1 MIYVTSDLHFGHN
14 NVIKYDNR
22 PFQDVEEMDRALIAL
37 WNSTVLQK
45 DTVYILGDL
54 SWYGGEKTNKILKQ
68 LNGKKFLIVGNHD
81 NKFLEDEEFNR
92 NLFAGI
98 YDYLEI
104 KENHVRY
111 VLFHYPIADF
121 NGKLGGAIHLYGHIH
136 NTNLP
141 LEESLEHSYNVG
153 VVRHNFKPVRLERF
167 HELELSKRHGGLN
180 ESSAEERG

>member
-1 MIYVTSDLHFGHN
+1 MIYVTSDLHFGHG

-37 WNSTVLQK
+37 WNNTVLQK
-45 DTVYILGDL
+45 DTVYILGDF
-54 SWYGGEKTNKILKQ
+54 SWYEGEKTNKILKQ
-68 LNGKKFLIVGNHD
+68 LHGKKILIVGNHD
-81 NKFLEDEEFNR
+81 KKFLDDPEFNR

-98 YDYLEI
+98 YDYFEL

-111 VLFHYPIADF
+111 VMFHYPIADF
-121 NGKLGGAIHLYGHIH
+121 NGKLRGAIHLYGHIH

-153 VVRHNFKPVRLERF
+153 AVRHNYTPVRLEYF
-167 HELELSKRHGGLN
+167 HELELSKKQAELN
-180 ESSAEERG
+180 DSSAEELE